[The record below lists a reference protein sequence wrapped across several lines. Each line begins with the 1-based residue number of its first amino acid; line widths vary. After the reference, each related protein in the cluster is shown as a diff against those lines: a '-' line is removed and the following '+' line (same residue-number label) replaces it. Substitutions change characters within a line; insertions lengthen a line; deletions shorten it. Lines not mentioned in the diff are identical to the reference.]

1 MRRVILIT
9 VLSLLIG
16 QSSKAQYSLMTRGQ
30 LCPFDTAVAIHVDT
44 YRMESRKLNLADSVI
59 ANLQARLDVSIE
71 ATATLQSRLELDRE
85 LLKVREQQLAIKN
98 KQMEALI
105 ANYTIKPKDTWWTR
119 NERTIYLVGGMI
131 GGGIIVYMLR

>member
-59 ANLQARLDVSIE
+59 ANLQARLDVSLE
-71 ATATLQSRLELDRE
+71 ATAALQNRLELDRE
-85 LLKVREQQLAIKN
+85 LLKVREQQIAMKN

>member
-59 ANLQARLDVSIE
+59 TNLQARLDVSIE
-71 ATATLQSRLELDRE
+71 ATASLQNRLELDQE
-85 LLKVREQQLAIKN
+85 LLKVREQQIAMKN